1 MLLLTSHL
9 LQTYKTYKL
18 TSHVIAHLSH
28 VIAHRSDAS
37 FLVFRAHVN
46 ILFIIIMKI
55 LVLIG

>member
-18 TSHVIAHLSH
+18 TSHVIAHL
-28 VIAHRSDAS
+28 SDAS